1 MENRPLSEPIEKRA
15 EALSVSYMAETHYI
29 ADILILLTAGI
40 VAVLLFQRLGLGTVL
55 GFLVAGALV
64 GPWGLGFIVA
74 VDEIRHLAELGV
86 VFLLFIIGIELKPS
100 RLWVM
105 RRSVFGLGT
114 AQVLATGAVI
124 TLIAVALG
132 LPTRTALVTGF
143 GLALS
148 STAFGL
154 QILQDKGEFGTAH
167 GRSAFSI
174 LLLQDLAIVPLIALL
189 PLLARPDL
197 TITQDMELAGLEA
210 VLIIVGVFIL
220 GRALLRPV
228 LQLAVGSRRNP
239 EIFTATGILLVLGA
253 AWLTDWAGLS
263 MALGAFLGG
272 LLLADSRYRHQIV
285 AEIQPFRG
293 LLLGLFFMSVG
304 MSVNFGLLAHQGTEV
319 VGLVGGLLL
328 LKAVLLWGL
337 CRVSGRS
344 HAEST
349 QVALLLAQAGEFGFV
364 LFGLAHM
371 LGLMDAELFHL
382 LLLVIALSMAVT
394 PLLVRLGHLLGRAPA
409 SAPAV
414 TLSASEPIPV
424 LRDHVIVA
432 GFGRFGNTLA
442 QILAKAN
449 LPYLVLEVDPARVA
463 RARALG
469 YPVFYG
475 DAGRAEVLRSAGA
488 ADASMVVLA
497 LDQMESIGKA
507 VVTVRE
513 AFPDLTIYARAWD
526 VDAAQRLR
534 AMGVTYAIPETMASG
549 LQLAGDLLRASG
561 IHPEEALGLVDEA
574 RDERQRKIARPL
586 KPERQAGFKDIL
598 LVLTPGVDEAAA
610 LDHAAALAEDNRAG
624 LTVVEVLAEATAGVE
639 RDEHGVSSPDELDE
653 ELAASRRRRLEELVS
668 HLRERLDV
676 QIKLLAGKPHEAI
689 TQEVVSNERDLV
701 LKAAE
706 GGRGLRERLF
716 GDKDTRLW
724 KTCPCPVLLVRSI
737 PPRPYRYRRILAGV
751 YLGENPASQR
761 DQRDTVNR
769 KIVEHAA
776 WLAATEFAELH
787 VVHVWEAYGEQDL
800 RSPRS
805 PYQWDADAYV
815 EGERKRN
822 QEALNTC
829 LAKVRDSLASEI
841 LPAFNPVCHL
851 VKGGRRE
858 EIRRLA
864 VSLEADLVV
873 VGSAGRSGVTA
884 LIVESTAETLAKDLD
899 CSVLVVKPPGFV
911 TPVVVEEP

>member
-1 MENRPLSEPIEKRA
+1 
-15 EALSVSYMAETHYI
+15 MAETHYI
-29 ADILILLTAGI
+29 VDILILLTAGI

-55 GFLVAGALV
+55 GFLAAGALV
-64 GPWGLGFIVA
+64 GPWGLGFITA
-74 VDEIRHLAELGV
+74 VDEIRHLAEFGV

-114 AQVLATGAVI
+114 AQVLITGTVI
-124 TLIAVALG
+124 TLTALALG
-132 LPTRTALVTGF
+132 LPTRTALVAGF

-197 TITQDMELAGLEA
+197 TVTQDVELAGLEA
-210 VLIIVGVFIL
+210 VLILVGVFVL
-220 GRALLRPV
+220 GRVLLRPL
-228 LQLAVGSRRNP
+228 LQIAAGSRRNP

-253 AWLTDWAGLS
+253 AWFTDWAGLS

-285 AEIQPFRG
+285 ADIQPFRG

-304 MSVNFGLLAHQGTEV
+304 MSVNFGLLGRQGIQV

-328 LKAVLLWGL
+328 LKAVILWGL
-337 CRVSGRS
+337 CRVTGRS
-344 HAEST
+344 HTEST

-364 LFGLAHM
+364 LFGLAYM
-371 LGLMDAELFHL
+371 LGLMDGELYQL
-382 LLLVIALSMAVT
+382 LLLVIALSMAAT
-394 PLLVRLGHLLGRAPA
+394 PLLVKLGSRLGRAPA
-409 SAPAV
+409 SGPPA
-414 TLSASEPIPV
+414 AAHPSEPIPA
-424 LRDHVIVA
+424 LRNHAIVA

-442 QILAKAN
+442 HILTKAN
-449 LPYLVLEVDPARVA
+449 LPYLVLEVDPTRVA
-463 RARALG
+463 RAQTLN

-475 DAGRAEVLRSAGA
+475 DASHTEVLRSAGA

-513 AFPDLTIYARAWD
+513 AFPDLAIYARAWD

-561 IHPEEALGLVDEA
+561 VSPDEAVRLVDEA
-574 RDERQRKIARPL
+574 RDERQRRITRP
-586 KPERQAGFKDIL
+586 PRPDRQAGFKDIL
-598 LVLTPGVDEAAA
+598 LVLTPGVDETAA
-610 LDHAAALAEDNRAG
+610 LDHAGALAEDNRAG
-624 LTVVEVLAEATAGVE
+624 LTVVEVLSEATAGVE

-653 ELAASRRRRLEELVS
+653 ETAARRRRRLEELVS
-668 HLRERLDV
+668 HLRERFEV
-676 QIKLLAGKPHEAI
+676 QTKLLVGRPHEAI
-689 TQEVVSNERDLV
+689 TREVVSNERDLV

-716 GDKDTRLW
+716 GDKDTRLL

-761 DQRDTVNR
+761 DERDTVNH

-776 WLAATEFAELH
+776 WLATTEFAELH

-815 EGERKRN
+815 ESQQKRN

-829 LAKVRDSLASEI
+829 LAKVRSSLASEL

-858 EIRRLA
+858 ELLRLA

-873 VGSAGRSGVTA
+873 VGSAGRSGITA
-884 LIVESTAETLAKDLD
+884 LIVESTAETLAKGLY

-911 TPVVVEEP
+911 TPVIVEEP